1 VQKYFVTF
9 AVMKKELEEFEV
21 TFNEVLS
28 SEVVSMDRILGYIA
42 SVKGKRLRP
51 KLVFLAAELFGE
63 ANETTMRTALFVEML
78 HTATLIHDDVV
89 DGSDFR
95 RGLPSVKAKWDT
107 NTAVLTGDYLLAKAM
122 SLLAGPS
129 DYPILHEMLEVA
141 MKMSEGEMM
150 QSGKQRTEN
159 GKRRTENE
167 KELYIEIIERKTAQL
182 IRACCLGGALS
193 VLEEKTEDRRQ
204 KLELV
209 GEFGLNLGLVFQ
221 MRDDILDNDDEMATV
236 VAEQQLPL
244 YLEKAL
250 KGLEA
255 LAPLVK
261 SQEAWSQLRDLT
273 VFCAERTH

>member
-1 VQKYFVTF
+1 
-9 AVMKKELEEFEV
+9 MKKELEAFEV
-21 TFNEVLS
+21 AFSEVLS

-141 MKMSEGEMM
+141 MKMSEGEIM
-150 QSGKQRTEN
+150 QN
-159 GKRRTENE
+159 GKLRAESG
-167 KELYIEIIERKTAQL
+167 ELYLEIIERKTAQL

-255 LAPLVK
+255 MAPLVK

>member
-1 VQKYFVTF
+1 
-9 AVMKKELEEFEV
+9 MKNELEAFEV
-21 TFNEVLS
+21 AFSEVLS

-51 KLVFLAAELFGE
+51 RLVFLTARLFGE
-63 ANETTMRTALFVEML
+63 PNETTMRTALFVEML

-89 DGSDFR
+89 DGSEFR
-95 RGLPSVKAKWDT
+95 RGQPSVNAHWDT

-122 SLLAGPS
+122 SLLSGPS
-129 DYPILHEMLEVA
+129 DYPILNEMLEVA
-141 MKMSEGEMM
+141 MKMSEGEIM
-150 QSGKQRTEN
+150 QN
-159 GKRRTENE
+159 GKLRAESG
-167 KELYIEIIERKTAQL
+167 ELYLEIIERKTAQL

-236 VAEQQLPL
+236 IAEQQLPL

-250 KGLEA
+250 KGLDA
-255 LAPLVK
+255 LAPMVED
-261 SQEAWSQLRDLT
+261 QEAWAQLRELT